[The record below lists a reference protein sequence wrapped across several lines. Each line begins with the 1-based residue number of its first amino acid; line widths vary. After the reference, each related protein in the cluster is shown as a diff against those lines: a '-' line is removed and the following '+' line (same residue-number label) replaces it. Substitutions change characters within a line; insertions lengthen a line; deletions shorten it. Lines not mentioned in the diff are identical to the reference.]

1 MKLILTVLLCGVLA
15 LTNKAHALSHPEPGD
30 SHEIIWGINVAPPF
44 HIASGDYEGEGICD
58 VLVDVMQDELPQL
71 SHHIRRLPARRI
83 TLLMKREKNL
93 CFPCLIKRSSYNA
106 EFNYTDTTHK
116 YPPHGIL
123 AHAKAAK
130 QIIDRYGNP
139 VSFEALAQDTDF
151 RFAQPIERRY
161 GQLQPVLDEHLI
173 GQSHY
178 RIVTG
183 DDAQVNLMTMLL
195 SQRVDYTI
203 DYEMIKRYYD
213 TTHQRSSQ
221 EQLVFLPIKEYE
233 GQSIEGAIGC
243 SNNDWGQQAVAS
255 LNSAINKL
263 QSSER
268 FQQALDVW
276 LGKNRPK

>member
-1 MKLILTVLLCGVLA
+1 MKLIPTVLLCGMLA
-15 LTNKAHALSHPEPGD
+15 LANKAHALTHPEPGKP
-30 SHEIIWGINVAPPF
+30 HEIIWGINVAPPF
-44 HIASGDYEGEGICD
+44 HIANGDYQGEGICD
-58 VLVDVMQDELPQL
+58 VLVDVMQDQLPQL

-93 CFPCLIKRSSYNA
+93 CFPCLIRRSSYNA
-106 EFNYTDTTHK
+106 EFNYTETTHK

-123 AHAKAAK
+123 AHTKAAK
-130 QIIDRYGNP
+130 HIIDRYGNP

-161 GQLQPVLDEHLI
+161 GHLQPLLDKHLI

-221 EQLVFLPIKEYE
+221 EQLVFLPIKESQ

-243 SNNDWGQQAVAS
+243 SNNDWGRQAAAS
-255 LNSAINKL
+255 LNAAISDL
-263 QSSER
+263 QNNEA